1 MVDEREGARLTTVG
15 EGDVES
21 FGMTERCSGRRRRRA
36 GETPRLRAGD
46 SDSTASTDMDRVV
59 RRDNGDIMEDDSEDW
74 EKGRIVARAII
85 RFDVSGI
92 EVSNLLHA
100 AAAE

>member
-1 MVDEREGARLTTVG
+1 
-15 EGDVES
+15 
-21 FGMTERCSGRRRRRA
+21 
-36 GETPRLRAGD
+36 
-46 SDSTASTDMDRVV
+46 MDRVV